1 MYRKSAVFLLVIL
14 LSLCQIPFAVAQT
27 PSSDNLI
34 SLLAQ
39 SNVVV
44 TVDVKRMLSET
55 APDIFNNDP
64 SAMEKLK
71 IAMKSVEDNTGINPL
86 KVNKIAFGINVSK
99 GAPENAIFVLQ
110 TDSSAAQMA
119 DGIFQNQVAVAK
131 FSMEKNP
138 LHNRLW
144 YLKDKMSNPLTAITD
159 EDAAILTNKYEALSA
174 NANSIQSILDK
185 IQSSKTNVTVIENLR
200 KALQETKTT
209 LSEFDRMIRINRT
222 FDDLIERR
230 NKLESSLEK
239 IDMSDAQR
247 LQKIS
252 AVAGG
257 VDKLEKEFA
266 PRFKELN
273 NLLVL
278 QEVTKSELSYL
289 FDGTALSEIE
299 NSLKNLPIA
308 ATRRTQTLQKELNSL
323 REFQTKLQTAF
334 DTIQEGE
341 PDEAANADQNNEG
354 AAAIRPLYI
363 NVSRRDETVGG
374 KKMLT
379 VITKTKY
386 KGEKGEDYAL
396 DSESE
401 NAVGLAD
408 ETTLI
413 YGKGETVKQILENKT
428 PNQNQRLTN
437 LINRSPNAL
446 IAFAIDLQDVDLSN
460 LGNLLGEKP
469 TVWQVHGSLTSA
481 NKEVSLTANVE
492 KTDIPL
498 KTKPQNSTDN
508 NIKIPVVENSSAA
521 TDILDLLAKT
531 LIGVEGK
538 LTFKFDKRKTVALIE
553 ETPKIFGAMMRSDK
567 R

>member
-27 PSSDNLI
+27 SSSDNLI
-34 SLLAQ
+34 LLLAQ
-39 SNVVV
+39 SNMVV
-44 TVDVKRMLSET
+44 TVDVKRILSEA

-71 IAMKSVEDNTGINPL
+71 TAMKSVEDNTGINPS

-99 GAPENAIFVLQ
+99 AAPENAIFVLQ
-110 TDSSAAQMA
+110 TDSSPAQMA
-119 DGIFQNQVAVAK
+119 DNIFQNQVATAK

-144 YLKDKMSNPLTAITD
+144 NLKIKMSSITEFTDDDAGNLMNKRTALLLKVNEIQ
-159 EDAAILTNKYEALSA
+159 NALY
-174 NANSIQSILDK
+174 K
-185 IQSSKTNVTVIENLR
+185 IQSSKANAPIIENF
-200 KALQETKTT
+200 KKVIQDTETT
-209 LSEFDRMIRINRT
+209 LSQYVKMIPINRR
-222 FDDLIERR
+222 FDDLTAKQSEM
-230 NKLESSLEK
+230 ESSLEK
-239 IDMSDAQR
+239 IELSDTQR
-247 LQKIS
+247 MQKIS
-252 AVAGG
+252 AITNDI
-257 VDKLEKEFA
+257 DKLEKEFA
-266 PRFKELN
+266 PRIKVLTD
-273 NLLVL
+273 LLVL
-278 QEVTKSELSYL
+278 KELTKSELSYL
-289 FDGTALSEIE
+289 FDGTPLTEIE
-299 NSLKNLPIA
+299 NSLKNLPV
-308 ATRRTQTLQKELNSL
+308 ATVRRTQTLQKELESL
-323 REFQTKLQTAF
+323 REFQTKLQAAL
-334 DTIQEGE
+334 DAIKESE
-341 PDEAANADQNNEG
+341 PAEAANTDQNNEG
-354 AAAIRPLYI
+354 AVAIRPLYV

-379 VITKTKY
+379 IITKTKY
-386 KGEKGEDYAL
+386 KGEKGEDYEL
-396 DSESE
+396 DDTSE

-413 YGKGETVKQILENKT
+413 YGKSETVKQILENKT
-428 PNQNQRLTN
+428 PNQNQMLTS

-446 IAFAIDLQDVDLSN
+446 MAFAVDLQDVDLSS

-481 NKEVSLTANVE
+481 NKEVSLTASIE
-492 KTDIPL
+492 KTNIPL
-498 KTKPQNSTDN
+498 KTKPQNPTDN

-521 TDILDLLAKT
+521 TDILNLLAKT

-538 LTFKFDKRKTVALIE
+538 LTFKFDKRKTAALIE

>member
-14 LSLCQIPFAVAQT
+14 LSLCQIPFAAAQT
-27 PSSDNLI
+27 SSSDNLI
-34 SLLAQ
+34 LLLAQ
-39 SNVVV
+39 SNMVV
-44 TVDVKRMLSET
+44 TVDVKRILSEA

-71 IAMKSVEDNTGINPL
+71 TAMKSVEDNTGINPS

-99 GAPENAIFVLQ
+99 VAPENAIFVVQ

-119 DGIFQNQVAVAK
+119 DNIFQNQVATAK

-144 YLKDKMSNPLTAITD
+144 NLKVKMSSITEFTDDDAGNLMTKRTALLLKVNEIQ
-159 EDAAILTNKYEALSA
+159 NALY
-174 NANSIQSILDK
+174 K
-185 IQSSKTNVTVIENLR
+185 IQSSKANAPIIENFK
-200 KALQETKTT
+200 KAIQDTETT
-209 LSEFDRMIRINRT
+209 LSQYVKMIPINRR
-222 FDDLIERR
+222 FDDLTAKQSEM
-230 NKLESSLEK
+230 ESSLEK
-239 IDMSDAQR
+239 IEMSDTQR
-247 LQKIS
+247 MQKIS
-252 AVAGG
+252 AITNDI
-257 VDKLEKEFA
+257 DKLEKEFA
-266 PRFKELN
+266 PRFKVLTD
-273 NLLVL
+273 LLVL
-278 QEVTKSELSYL
+278 KELTKSELSYL
-289 FDGTALSEIE
+289 FDGTPLTEIE
-299 NSLKNLPIA
+299 NSLKNLPVA
-308 ATRRTQTLQKELNSL
+308 AVRRTQTLQKELESL
-323 REFQTKLQTAF
+323 REFQTKLQAAL
-334 DTIQEGE
+334 DAIKEGE
-341 PDEAANADQNNEG
+341 PAEAANTDQNNEG
-354 AAAIRPLYI
+354 AVAIRPLYV

-379 VITKTKY
+379 IITKTKY
-386 KGEKGEDYAL
+386 KGEKGEDYKL
-396 DSESE
+396 DDTSE

-413 YGKGETVKQILENKT
+413 YGKSETVKQILENKT
-428 PNQNQRLTN
+428 PNQNQMLTS

-446 IAFAIDLQDVDLSN
+446 MAFAVDLQDVDLSS

-481 NKEVSLTANVE
+481 NKEVSMTASIE

-498 KTKPQNSTDN
+498 KTKPQNPTDN

-521 TDILDLLAKT
+521 TDILNLLAKT

-538 LTFKFDKRKTVALIE
+538 LTFKFDKRKTAALIE
-553 ETPKIFGAMMRSDK
+553 ETLKIFGAMMRSDK

>member
-34 SLLAQ
+34 LLLAQ
-39 SNVVV
+39 SNMVV
-44 TVDVKRMLSET
+44 TVDVKRILSEA

-71 IAMKSVEDNTGINPL
+71 TAMKSVEDNTGINPS

-99 GAPENAIFVLQ
+99 AAPENVIFVLQ

-119 DGIFQNQVAVAK
+119 DNIFQNQVATAK

-144 YLKDKMSNPLTAITD
+144 NLKIKMSSITEFTDDDAGNLMTKRTALLLKVNEIQ
-159 EDAAILTNKYEALSA
+159 NALY
-174 NANSIQSILDK
+174 K
-185 IQSSKTNVTVIENLR
+185 IQSSKANAPIIENFK
-200 KALQETKTT
+200 KAIQDTETT
-209 LSEFDRMIRINRT
+209 LSQYVKMIPMNRR
-222 FDDLIERR
+222 FDDLTAKQSEM
-230 NKLESSLEK
+230 ESSLEK
-239 IDMSDAQR
+239 IEMSDTQR
-247 LQKIS
+247 MQKIS
-252 AVAGG
+252 AITNDI
-257 VDKLEKEFA
+257 DKLEKEFA
-266 PRFKELN
+266 PRIKVLTD
-273 NLLVL
+273 LLVL
-278 QEVTKSELSYL
+278 KELTKSELSYL
-289 FDGTALSEIE
+289 FDGTPLTEIE
-299 NSLKNLPIA
+299 NSLKNLPVA
-308 ATRRTQTLQKELNSL
+308 AVRRTQTLQKELESL
-323 REFQTKLQTAF
+323 REFQTKLQAAL
-334 DTIQEGE
+334 DAIKEGE
-341 PDEAANADQNNEG
+341 PAEAANTDQNNEG
-354 AAAIRPLYI
+354 AVAIRPLYV

-379 VITKTKY
+379 IITKTKY
-386 KGEKGEDYAL
+386 KGEKGEDYEL
-396 DSESE
+396 DDTSE

-413 YGKGETVKQILENKT
+413 YGKSETVKQILENKT
-428 PNQNQRLTN
+428 PNQNQMLTS

-446 IAFAIDLQDVDLSN
+446 MAFAVDLQDVDLSS

-481 NKEVSLTANVE
+481 NKEVSLTASIE

-521 TDILDLLAKT
+521 TDILNLLAKT

-538 LTFKFDKRKTVALIE
+538 LTFKFDKRKTAALIE
-553 ETPKIFGAMMRSDK
+553 ETLKIFGAMMRSDK